1 MCKDQ
6 RENLQVINKV
16 IYNLVPFLL
25 TVPARINMTGINT
38 KPKILS
44 GTLLT
49 LSCPAVGIPKPNITW
64 YKDGIMLTE
73 LTDKLIIDAVDVRDT
88 GKYRCVVRNEAGQ
101 SELGFDVKVQ
111 GQLYWGGG
119 GVMVFNA
126 KSGIFQ
132 LYQEQVNFQ

>member
-44 GTLLT
+44 T
-49 LSCPAVGIPKPNITW
+49 
-64 YKDGIMLTE
+64 
-73 LTDKLIIDAVDVRDT
+73 
-88 GKYRCVVRNEAGQ
+88 
-101 SELGFDVKVQ
+101 
-111 GQLYWGGG
+111 
-119 GVMVFNA
+119 
-126 KSGIFQ
+126 
-132 LYQEQVNFQ
+132 